1 MTQTIEKPRS
11 SARPARN
18 ASQAQAIPTLRCMAY
33 PHNGKYVT
41 ECIDL
46 DIVAIGDDSAQ
57 AKGKLAEAIGGY
69 IEVAFEGDIRGLIPR
84 PSPLRRRLLWR
95 LLRIM
100 AVVTTRRF
108 SIFDCSSTVARAAYS

>member
-57 AKGKLAEAIGGY
+57 AKGKLAEAIGG
-69 IEVAFEGDIRGLIPR
+69 
-84 PSPLRRRLLWR
+84 
-95 LLRIM
+95 
-100 AVVTTRRF
+100 
-108 SIFDCSSTVARAAYS
+108 